1 MMLDTLKRHVDIV
14 ADTLKLERETPVQ
27 RERRQATAFLP
38 PALEILET
46 PPNPLGRLILW
57 AVVGFLTIALA
68 WAVIGRVDMVA
79 SAQGKLIPRGRV
91 KLVQAADYG
100 VVRAIHVQEGQS
112 VRKGQALVELSPT
125 VTSAEVEQ
133 ARQAL
138 RSAEIDV
145 ARTRAL
151 VGYALDR
158 KAVFVAPT
166 EADPA
171 TVRLQRALVSA
182 RVREHEA
189 AKAAL
194 RDEARQHSGDD
205 GMVAAE
211 IAKLQAQ
218 IPLAEEQLR
227 GMETLAAKGY
237 ASRMKVS
244 ELRREVIGMRQDLV
258 IRHRE
263 QSKAGAA
270 QSAVAEQ
277 IAKLDGEF
285 ARETL
290 DALTEAEATRRLR
303 SEELKKA
310 LEKSSQTV
318 LRASDDG
325 LVQQLQA
332 NTIGGVV
339 KPADPLMVVVPRGE
353 ELVVEVMVLNR
364 DAGFVRT
371 GQKVEVK
378 FEAYPFTRYGVVEG
392 RLDQISRDAVENE
405 KLGPVYPARVRLE
418 RAWIKIDGRKIP
430 LEPGLA
436 ATAEIRTGDRR
447 IIEYLLSPLARRVNE
462 AGRER

>member
-1 MMLDTLKRHVDIV
+1 MLDTLKRHADIV
-14 ADTLKLERETPVQ
+14 AETLKLERETPVE
-27 RERRQATAFLP
+27 REQRQATEFLP

-46 PPNPLGRLILW
+46 PASPLGRAILW
-57 AVVGFLTIALA
+57 AVIIFLSIALA
-68 WAVIGRVDMVA
+68 WAVIGQVDMVA
-79 SAQGKLIPRGRV
+79 SAEGKLIPKGRI

-100 VVRAIHVQEGQS
+100 VVRAVHVVEGQA
-112 VRKGQALVELSPT
+112 VRRGQPLVELSPT

-145 ARTRAL
+145 ARASAL
-151 VGYALDR
+151 VGHALDH
-158 KAVFVAPT
+158 KAVFVAPQG
-166 EADPA
+166 ADPRTA
-171 TVRLQRALVSA
+171 RLQQALVSA

-227 GMETLAAKGY
+227 GMDALAAKGY

-270 QSAVAEQ
+270 QSGVAQQ
-277 IAKLDGEF
+277 IAKLEGEF
-285 ARETL
+285 AREAL

-303 SEELKKA
+303 AEELKKA

-325 LVQQLQA
+325 VVQQLQV

-353 ELVVEVMVLNR
+353 ELVVEAMVLNR
-364 DAGFVRT
+364 DAGFVRA

-392 RLDQISRDAVENE
+392 RLEQIGSDAVENE
-405 KLGPVYPARVRLE
+405 KLGPVYPARVRLSQT
-418 RAWIKIDGRKIP
+418 WIAVDGRKVL

-436 ATAEIRTGDRR
+436 ATAEIKTGQRR
-447 IIEYLLSPLARRVNE
+447 IIEYLLSPLVRRVSE

>member
-1 MMLDTLKRHVDIV
+1 MLDTLKRHIDIIG
-14 ADTLKLERETPVQ
+14 DSLKLERETPVD
-27 RERRQATAFLP
+27 REKLRATAFLP

-46 PPNPLGRLILW
+46 PPNPLGRAILW
-57 AVVGFLTIALA
+57 AVVAFLTLALA
-68 WAVIGRVDMVA
+68 WAVIGKVDMVA
-79 SAQGKLIPRGRV
+79 SAQGKVIPRGRV

-100 VVRAIHVQEGQS
+100 VVRAIHVKEGQS
-112 VRKGQALVELSPT
+112 VRKGQPLVELSPT
-125 VTSAEVEQ
+125 VTNAEVEQ

-145 ARTRAL
+145 ARARAL
-151 VGYALDR
+151 VGHALDHQAR
-158 KAVFVAPT
+158 FVAPP
-166 EADPA
+166 EADPT
-171 TVRLQRALVSA
+171 TVRMQQALVAA
-182 RVREHEA
+182 RIREHEA

-194 RDEARQHSGDD
+194 REEGVQRVGDD

-270 QSAVAEQ
+270 RSGVDQQ
-277 IAKLDGEF
+277 IAKLEGEF
-285 ARETL
+285 AREAL

-303 SEELKKA
+303 AEELKKA

-318 LRASDDG
+318 LVASDDG
-325 LVQQLQA
+325 VVQQLQV

-339 KPADPLMVVVPRGE
+339 KPADPLMVLVPRGE
-353 ELVVEVMVLNR
+353 ELVVETMVLNR
-364 DAGFVRT
+364 DAGFVRA
-371 GQKVEVK
+371 GQPVEVK
-378 FEAYPFTRYGVVEG
+378 LEAYPFTRYGVVEG
-392 RLDQISRDAVENE
+392 RLEQISRDAVENE
-405 KLGPVYPARVRLE
+405 KLGPVYPARVRLD
-418 RAWIKIDGRKIP
+418 RAWIEIGGRKVA

-436 ATAEIRTGDRR
+436 ATAEIKTGQRR
-447 IIEYLLSPLARRVNE
+447 IIDYLLSPLARRVQE

>member
-1 MMLDTLKRHVDIV
+1 MLDTLKRHVDIV
-14 ADTLKLERETPVQ
+14 KDTLKLEREAPAE

-46 PPNPLGRLILW
+46 PPNPLGRAVLW
-57 AVVGFLTIALA
+57 AVVGFLTLALG
-68 WAVIGRVDMVA
+68 WAVIGKVDMVA
-79 SAQGKLIPRGRV
+79 SAQGKLIPRGRI

-100 VVRAIHVQEGQS
+100 VVRAVHVTEGQT

-125 VTSAEVEQ
+125 VTNAEVEQ

-145 ARTRAL
+145 ARARAL
-151 VGYALDR
+151 VGHALEHR
-158 KAVFVAPT
+158 AVFVAPQG
-166 EADPA
+166 ADA
-171 TVRLQRALVSA
+171 TTVRLQRALVQA
-182 RVREHEA
+182 RIREHEA

-194 RDEARQHSGDD
+194 RDEGVQRLGDD
-205 GMVAAE
+205 DMVAAE

-270 QSAVAEQ
+270 RSGVDQQ
-277 IAKLDGEF
+277 IAKLEGEF
-285 ARETL
+285 AREAL

-318 LRASDDG
+318 LTASDDG
-325 LVQQLQA
+325 VVQQLQV

-339 KPADPLMVVVPRGE
+339 KPADPLMVVVPRGQD
-353 ELVVEVMVLNR
+353 LVVEVMVLNR
-364 DAGFVRT
+364 DAGFVRQ
-371 GQKVEVK
+371 GQPVEVK

-392 RLDQISRDAVENE
+392 RLEQISRDAVENE
-405 KLGPVYPARVRLE
+405 KLGPVYSARVRLD
-418 RAWIKIDGRKIP
+418 RAWIKIGERKVA

-436 ATAEIRTGDRR
+436 ATAEIKTGQRR
-447 IIEYLLSPLARRVNE
+447 IIEYLLSPLARRVKE